1 MYGLGYSLV
10 TSGCWISNIIVL
22 VEKPALKMQEVGHAL
37 TILQLQEFE
46 KEVGTRH
53 GQQHH

>member
-1 MYGLGYSLV
+1 
-10 TSGCWISNIIVL
+10 
-22 VEKPALKMQEVGHAL
+22 MQEVGHAL